1 MLLVKAIGRRL
12 GYSVLTVLLA
22 TLLVFVALQ
31 ALPGNLA
38 TQLLGQNATPAAVA
52 QLDAS
57 LGLNR
62 PAWQRYLDWL
72 GGALHGDFG
81 RSLVSQQPVLTE
93 AGGYLRNTALL
104 AGIVI
109 VAGITLSLVL
119 GVIAGLTRDRWPD
132 LAISGLSLLG
142 MSVPEFTVA
151 TLLVL
156 AFAIRL
162 NWFPAVVTA
171 GPTATV
177 GELLPAVWLPAAA
190 LTAVMAAYIIRMMRT
205 SVIDVM
211 SAEYVT
217 LARVRGLSSARV
229 LFRHALPNAL
239 LPTLNVIAINIAW
252 LVGGVVV
259 VESVFNYPGIGTLM
273 IQAVHNRD
281 LPVLQFIAVFGA
293 LTFVVCNLLAD
304 LAALWLNPRLR
315 TPGRAG

>member
-1 MLLVKAIGRRL
+1 MLATAIGRRL

-38 TQLLGQNATPAAVA
+38 TQLLGQNATPSAVA
-52 QLDAS
+52 RLDAS
-57 LGLNR
+57 LGLDR
-62 PAWQRYLDWL
+62 PAWRRYLDWL

-81 RSLVSQQPVLTE
+81 HSLASGQPVLTE
-93 AGGYLRNTALL
+93 AGGYLRNTAML

-109 VAGITLSLVL
+109 IAGITLSLVL
-119 GVIAGLTRDRWPD
+119 GVVAGLTRDRWPD

-151 TLLVL
+151 TVLVL

-162 NWFPAVVTA
+162 QWFPAVVTA

-177 GELLPAVWLPAAA
+177 GQLLPALWLPAAA

-217 LARVRGLSSARV
+217 LARVRGLSPSRV

-273 IQAVHNRD
+273 LQAVHDRD
-281 LPVLQFIAVFGA
+281 LPVLQFIAIFGA
-293 LTFVVCNLLAD
+293 ATFVVCNLLAD